1 MNLHVVMGVLVVSL
15 KNRVKSLEQLVKIQH
30 SVTNPI
36 IWRDEIGD
44 PENYDPEIFWLT
56 ALTTGRVVNVDG
68 KIFDGPLL
76 RSKHWG
82 QL

>member
-1 MNLHVVMGVLVVSL
+1 MSL
-15 KNRVKSLEQLVKIQH
+15 KNRVKSLEQLIKTQH

-44 PENYDPEIFWLT
+44 PEKYDPEIFWLT